1 MVITDQ
7 KYQNKRQRRHKKIQ
21 RLEIVITNDFSE
33 ENGNEIEMMDIGGS

>member
-7 KYQNKRQRRHKKIQ
+7 KYQNKRQRRHKKIK